1 MTALQFYKAVTVDK
15 SNLLDRLLKLLM
27 DNGIRYCVIGGGAV
41 SAYAEPLVSLDFD
54 IIITSY
60 QLGRFESLCASVFH
74 LKRSP
79 RLIEITAPPSRLRVN
94 IHTDPRLAEF
104 VERAEIR
111 NVFDLNLPVA
121 RVEDVLSATIWAS
134 EDMTRPNWK
143 QLKDLSDIARLLQ
156 VNPKLR
162 AQVPASILNNL
173 RRTGV

>member
-1 MTALQFYKAVTVDK
+1 MDK

-27 DNGIRYCVIGGGAV
+27 DNGIRYCVIGGVAV

-54 IIITSY
+54 VVITSY
-60 QLGRFESLCASVFH
+60 QLGRFESLCASVFQ

-79 RLIEITAPPSRLRVN
+79 RRIEITAPPSRLRVN
-94 IHTDPRLAEF
+94 IHTDPRLGEF

-111 NVFDLNLPVA
+111 NVLDLNLPVA

-173 RRTGV
+173 PRTGG